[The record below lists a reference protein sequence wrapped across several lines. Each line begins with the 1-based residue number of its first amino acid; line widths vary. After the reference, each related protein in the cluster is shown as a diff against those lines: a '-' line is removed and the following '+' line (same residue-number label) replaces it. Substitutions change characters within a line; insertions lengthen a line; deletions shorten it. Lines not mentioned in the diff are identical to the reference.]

1 MENQMELIK
10 DKAKFEAACNLVAKK
25 GAKLDADIQVLA
37 LSAADH
43 VEAHRNPHFVNK
55 LYTSLSAG
63 VRKSAMTEWLLKY
76 AGVSAN
82 AGDSKKE
89 LPFLIDREKTVN
101 LAGGMEEAW
110 YACKPDAAPDE
121 VFDIIAA
128 LAGVIKKAQGKS
140 HDPLLLAKLE
150 NFKADLA
157 QAPTEVN

>member
-1 MENQMELIK
+1 MQLIK
-10 DKAKFEAACNLVAKK
+10 DKKQFEAACASVAKR

-43 VEAHRNPHFVNK
+43 LAEHKNPHFVNK

-82 AGDSKKE
+82 AGENKKE
-89 LPFLIDREKTVN
+89 LPFLADREKTVN
-101 LAGGMEEAW
+101 LEGGAEEPW
-110 YACKPDAAPDE
+110 FLCRPDAAPDE

-150 NFKADLA
+150 NFKADLV
-157 QAPTEVN
+157 QADTGGGA

>member
-1 MENQMELIK
+1 MELIK
-10 DKAKFEAACNLVAKK
+10 DKTKFEAACASVAKR
-25 GAKLDADIQVLA
+25 GAKLDAEIQVLA

-43 VEAHRNPHFVNK
+43 ALVHKNPHFINK

-82 AGDSKKE
+82 AGANKKE
-89 LPFLIDREKTVN
+89 LPFLMDREKSVN
-101 LAGGMEEAW
+101 MAGGAEEPW
-110 YACKPDAAPDE
+110 FLCKPDAAPDE

-128 LAGVIKKAQGKS
+128 LAAVIKKAQGKS

-157 QAPTEVN
+157 QAPTAAVN